1 MRRSRLAALLVTV
14 SCLAA
19 CHSASPGSDG
29 GAPIA
34 SASAALPSSSSA
46 PPAPSAATATAI
58 VAPLPREGGAL
69 VRSPRG
75 DALYIA
81 DEDRSAI
88 RRIALPLDESPPIV
102 TPMPGRPAQV
112 LAVGNLLLVTIRDPG
127 LLLVMTPA
135 ADGTL
140 AETARIV
147 VPADAW
153 GIAVSPD
160 GKTAV
165 VTSAWTHQVS
175 VIDLDAKTVRY
186 SLDVAREPRGVLVR
200 DGKVAYVSHLV
211 GAALTRI
218 DLEGA
223 GKATRVELPPS
234 PLRTPIDARLDASF
248 GFAMAMSPDGKRLFA
263 ARHALGAPGEAAW
276 FGAPTVDVLML
287 ANDKPL
293 APPRAGKP
301 LGGTALEGVEIGD
314 TWLDTPLPT
323 MVQPRAMVYRQTTKT
338 LLVAS
343 EGANTL
349 FELNAVA
356 IDPGVTPVS
365 EQALGSAPDP
375 TEPAPTRCGAPSGIA
390 LSVDEKLAYVW
401 CRSTGDVALVEL
413 GTASEAKN
421 LKVRH
426 LADDTLSATAA
437 RGRRVFYDA
446 SDRITSG
453 GLGCSGCHPDGRD
466 DGHVWMEVQGPLT
479 KAPIFVGGDSPM
491 MDEKKPFDKFARQTP
506 MLAGRVA
513 AAGPYGWHA
522 QNDDLE
528 ARVLEGARL
537 HRWLNPPQP
546 WERLQTAAKQ
556 RAAALADFLRTG
568 LVPPPVSAH
577 PLTPQE
583 ERGRAVFSSE
593 ETRCAGCHVPGTEY
607 TNRVAVPIKQPGPT
621 TQAAFSVET
630 NDAFKTPSLLYVGG
644 TAPYYHDGRAKT
656 LEELIAGN
664 EDRMGKT
671 SQLSEEDRA
680 ALVAFLRTL

>member
-1 MRRSRLAALLVTV
+1 MRRSQLATLLVTV
-14 SCLAA
+14 SCFAA
-19 CHSASPGSDG
+19 CHSDPPPEDG
-29 GAPIA
+29 GAPLS
-34 SASAALPSSSSA
+34 SASAALPSSASPASSA
-46 PPAPSAATATAI
+46 SAPTSNVPPP
-58 VAPLPREGGAL
+58 PREGGAL
-69 VRSPRG
+69 VRGLRG

-81 DEDRSAI
+81 DEDRSVI
-88 RRIALPLDESPPIV
+88 RRVALPLDERAAIV
-102 TPMPGRPAQV
+102 TPLPGRPAQV
-112 LAVGNLLLVTIRDPG
+112 LAVGDLLLVTIRDPG

-135 ADGTL
+135 DGSL
-140 AETARIV
+140 AETGRVAL
-147 VPADAW
+147 PADAW
-153 GIAVSPD
+153 GLAASPD

-175 VIDLDAKTVRY
+175 VIDLDTRTVRY
-186 SLDVAREPRGVLVR
+186 SLDVEREPRGVVVR
-200 DGKVAYVSHLV
+200 DGKVAYVSHLAS
-211 GAALTRI
+211 AALTRV

-223 GKATRVELPPS
+223 GKATRVELPAA
-234 PLRTPIDARLDASF
+234 PLRTPLDAKLDASF
-248 GFAMAMSPDGKRLFA
+248 GFSLAMSPDGKRLFA
-263 ARHALGAPGEAAW
+263 ARHAIGAPGEAAW

-293 APPRAGKP
+293 APARAGKA
-301 LGGTALEGVEIGD
+301 LGGSAIDEKIEE
-314 TWLDTPLPT
+314 TWLNTPLPT

-338 LLVAS
+338 VLVAS
-343 EGANTL
+343 EGAHTL

-356 IDPGVTPVS
+356 IDPGVTPVF
-365 EQALGSAPDP
+365 EQALGSTPDP

-390 LSVDEKLAYVW
+390 LSPDEKVAYVW

-413 GTASEAKN
+413 GTASEARN
-421 LKVRH
+421 VRVRH
-426 LADDTLSATAA
+426 LADDPLPAAAA

-446 SDRITSG
+446 SDPITSG
-453 GLGCSGCHPDGRD
+453 GLACSGCHPEGRD
-466 DGHVWMEVQGPLT
+466 DGHVWMEVQGPFT
-479 KAPIFVGGDSPM
+479 KAPIFVGAAWVM
-491 MDEKKPFDKFARQTP
+491 MDEKKPFDRLPRQTP

-513 AAGPYGWHA
+513 AAGPYGWHS

-528 ARVLEGARL
+528 ARILEGVRL

-556 RAAALADFLRTG
+556 RATALADFLRNG
-568 LVPPPVSAH
+568 LVPPPRLAR

-583 ERGRAVFSSE
+583 ERGREVFSGAD
-593 ETRCAGCHVPGTEY
+593 TGCAGCHTPGTDY
-607 TNRVAVPIKQPGPT
+607 TSRIALPIKQPPPT
-621 TQAAFSVET
+621 VPSTFSVEA
-630 NDAFKTPSLLYVGG
+630 NDAFKTPSLLFVGG